1 MVIVEEM
8 FRFSSWLVRISDMI
22 IQEVRLVL
30 ELLMALLT
38 HGCVIQTGD
47 VLDLDFDYYDPMVQ
61 GLQEKI
67 VNG

>member
-1 MVIVEEM
+1 
-8 FRFSSWLVRISDMI
+8 MI